1 VFPVT
6 ALRNSGEIGGRNII
20 VGRSRRCQRGIGGL
34 GGVIKGESMRV
45 EIRTCLFLELWVP
58 ANKLIIGITGQVLEA
73 VYRKSGK
80 LLTSLIPLWMKI
92 FTDGEKWD

>member
-1 VFPVT
+1 
-6 ALRNSGEIGGRNII
+6 
-20 VGRSRRCQRGIGGL
+20 
-34 GGVIKGESMRV
+34 MRV

-92 FTDGEKWD
+92 FTDGEKWDWNGV